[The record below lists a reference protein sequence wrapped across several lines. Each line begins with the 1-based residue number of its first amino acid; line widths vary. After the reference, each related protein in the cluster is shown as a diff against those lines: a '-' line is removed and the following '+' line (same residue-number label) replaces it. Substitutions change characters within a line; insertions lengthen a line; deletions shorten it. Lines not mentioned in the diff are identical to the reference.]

1 VVFLQET
8 HSDVLNE
15 VDWGLW
21 WKGASVLIH
30 ETNLSA
36 GVAVLFA
43 PGLSVKRCSSKEVCK
58 GRLLVVKAE
67 MNNMGFVFIN
77 VYAPNT
83 GRERGV
89 LFVSL
94 RQELSQVAPEETL
107 VVGGDWNCTM
117 DLQKTEMGK
126 SLSVSGSVKGHQ

>member
-1 VVFLQET
+1 MLFLQET
-8 HSDVLNE
+8 HSDVVNE

-21 WKGASVLIH
+21 WKGASVLSH
-30 ETNLSA
+30 GTNLSA

-43 PGLSVKRCSSKEVCK
+43 PGLAVKICSSKEVCR

-67 MNNMGFVFIN
+67 ITNMCFVFIN

-89 LFVSL
+89 LFGSL
-94 RQELSQVAPEETL
+94 RQELTSSA
-107 VVGGDWNCTM
+107 
-117 DLQKTEMGK
+117 
-126 SLSVSGSVKGHQ
+126 